1 MAFVVTAKMMAECL
15 VITEAVGGLAQDFFH
30 EVLFHKAVVVV
41 DELTE
46 HGVDVVP
53 GQPGY
58 HVAAAHAAE
67 SAPVTRSL
75 VDDEHVFHVFPGLL
89 GRPHSGKSAADDEHV
104 GIQYPGSQFHALSSV
119 TGRTVSRVRG
129 SLSLKG

>member
-1 MAFVVTAKMMAECL
+1 MMPEGFVVA
-15 VITEAVGGLAQDFFH
+15 EAVGGLAQYFFH
-30 EVLFHKAVVVV
+30 EVLFHETVVVV
-41 DELTE
+41 DELAE
-46 HGVDVVP
+46 HGVDVVS

-75 VDDEHVFHVFPGLL
+75 VDDEHVFHVFPCLF
-89 GRPHSGKSAADDEHV
+89 GRPHSGESAADDEHI